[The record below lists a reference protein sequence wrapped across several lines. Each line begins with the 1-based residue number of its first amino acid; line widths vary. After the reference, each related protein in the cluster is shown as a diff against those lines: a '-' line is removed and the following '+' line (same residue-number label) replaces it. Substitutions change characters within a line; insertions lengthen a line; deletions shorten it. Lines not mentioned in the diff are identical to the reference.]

1 MNNPNEQTIKN
12 SVTETDAVN
21 RTAQEM
27 LTAFDAKDV
36 AKMNSYYAPDAM
48 IATAGRPA
56 AKDGRA
62 VSKAIKD
69 DIADPNFKMSLSH
82 EKTEVAVS
90 GDLAYRRGS
99 YKITATNP
107 QTKQAENS
115 DGHLLDHLQEAGGRK
130 LEGGRGFRSLARR
143 VTASSAGQRT

>member
-1 MNNPNEQTIKN
+1 MDNNETLKMNNPNEPA
-12 SVTETDAVN
+12 TDAVD

-27 LTAFDAKDV
+27 LTAFEAKDA
-36 AKMNSYYAPDAM
+36 AKVNSYYAPDAI

-62 VSKAIKD
+62 VSKAIMD
-69 DIADPNFKMSLSH
+69 DLADPNFKMSLSH
-82 EKTEVAVS
+82 EKTEVAAS

-107 QTKQAENS
+107 QTKQAE
-115 DGHLLDHLQEAGGRK
+115 H
-130 LEGGRGFRSLARR
+130 
-143 VTASSAGQRT
+143 SAGTYLTVFRKHANGSWKVVEDFGV

>member
-12 SVTETDAVN
+12 SVTETDAVD

-27 LTAFDAKDV
+27 LTAFEAKDV
-36 AKMNSYYAPDAM
+36 AMVNSYYAPDAI

-56 AKDGRA
+56 AKDGPA
-62 VSKAIKD
+62 VSKAITD
-69 DIADPNFKMSLSH
+69 DLSDPNFKMILSH
-82 EKTEVAVS
+82 EKTEVS

-107 QTKQAENS
+107 QTKQAENIAGTYLTVFRKQA
-115 DGHLLDHLQEAGGRK
+115 DGSWKIVEDFG
-130 LEGGRGFRSLARR
+130 
-143 VTASSAGQRT
+143 V

>member
-21 RTAQEM
+21 RTAQEI

-36 AKMNSYYAPDAM
+36 AKVYSYYAPDAM

-56 AKDGRA
+56 AKDARA
-62 VSKAIKD
+62 VSKAIKN
-69 DIADPNFKMSLSH
+69 DITDPNFMMNLSN
-82 EKTEVAVS
+82 EKTEVAAS

-107 QTKQAENS
+107 QTKQAEAS
-115 DGHLLDHLQEAGGRK
+115 DGHLPDRLQEAGGRK
-130 LEGGRGFRSLARR
+130 LEDGGRFRSLARR
-143 VTASSAGQRT
+143 VRAASARQRT